1 MKKSIQA
8 FTLLELLVVLAIA
21 GILSAYG
28 VPFLGTLMT
37 NNGLTN
43 TNNDLVA
50 SLQYARSTAIRLQD
64 RVVVCTS
71 NDTTAAV
78 PTCGGS
84 TVPWADGWLI
94 FHDRDNNAEFAGTD
108 VLLRTYPKVSL
119 NGFSITPGPLAGS
132 PTNIVNYVSFNSP
145 AGEPMLTDL
154 SNQSGIFKICVAND
168 TTHIRGVIVNV
179 SGRVSSTRDVNIIGS
194 SCP

>member
-37 NNGLTN
+37 NNSLTN

-50 SLQYARSTAIRLQD
+50 SMQYARSTAIRLQD

-71 NDTTAAV
+71 DNTTAAV
-78 PTCGGS
+78 PTCGGP
-84 TVPWADGWLI
+84 TVPWTDGWLI

-108 VLLRTYPKVSL
+108 VLLRTYPQVSS
-119 NGFSITPGPLAGS
+119 NGFTITPGPLAGS

-145 AGEPMLTDL
+145 AGEPMLIDL
-154 SNQSGIFKICVAND
+154 SNQSGIFRICVAND
-168 TTHIRGVIVNV
+168 TAHIRGVIVNV
-179 SGRVSSTRDVNIIGS
+179 SGRVSSTRDVSIIGS